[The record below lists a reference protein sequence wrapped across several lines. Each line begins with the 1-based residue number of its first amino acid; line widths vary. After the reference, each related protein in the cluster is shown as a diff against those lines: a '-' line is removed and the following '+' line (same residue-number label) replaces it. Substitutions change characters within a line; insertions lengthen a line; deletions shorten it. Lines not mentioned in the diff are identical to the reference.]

1 MHCLKSKA
9 QSRLSTPIYGSNNI
23 IILLKNWKVYTV

>member
-9 QSRLSTPIYGSNNI
+9 QCRLSTPIYGSNNI
-23 IILLKNWKVYTV
+23 IILLENWKVCTV